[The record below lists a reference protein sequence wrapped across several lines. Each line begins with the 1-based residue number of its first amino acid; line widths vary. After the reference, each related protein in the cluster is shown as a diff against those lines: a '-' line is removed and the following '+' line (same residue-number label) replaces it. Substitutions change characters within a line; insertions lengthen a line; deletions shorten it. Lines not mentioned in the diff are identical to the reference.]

1 MYFYENFKTMSKYNV
16 KSKVGTIIPDWIV
29 EKMLDEQ
36 EKQSGERDVTV
47 FEKNPYA
54 SIFDG
59 EDGFSWHNSK
69 DEYDYWDEI
78 INKRKYP
85 EEPKKYPRVM
95 LISDSTTSWCK
106 RVVEFEKKIGD
117 ETLYF
122 AWDSA
127 ETIEDS
133 LKSRILVTWRFAKEI
148 EPETPKQI
156 ELTLDEIADKF
167 GVSVENLKIKK

>member
-1 MYFYENFKTMSKYNV
+1 MSKYNV

-36 EKQSGERDVTV
+36 ERQGNKRDVTI
-47 FEKNPYA
+47 FKKNPYA
-54 SIFDG
+54 SVFD
-59 EDGFSWHNSK
+59 EENGFSWDSSK
-69 DEYDYWDEI
+69 DGYNYWYDI
-78 INKRKYP
+78 IRNGQYP

-95 LISDSTTSWCK
+95 MVSNSIMSWDK

-133 LKSRILVTWRFAKEI
+133 LKSKILLTWRFVKEI
-148 EPETPKQI
+148 QPETPKQI
-156 ELTLDEIADKF
+156 ELTFDEIADKF